1 MCGCDRVGLTDRRH
15 IFSSSAP
22 SYRPRRLDRHLVAIN
37 TQNTRK
43 HSHPD
48 GSRLDGPFA
57 CLWATAFFVSK
68 EAQREIQRMEFEW
81 DEAKRQ
87 SNIEKHHV
95 DFAQADEL
103 FQGQWLE
110 QEDMRYNYGEA
121 RWIALGLI
129 GQRVYVC
136 AFTRRNGSIRIISL
150 RKGNSREQ
158 KIYYGTFS

>member
-1 MCGCDRVGLTDRRH
+1 MERCLR
-15 IFSSSAP
+15 SES
-22 SYRPRRLDRHLVAIN
+22 
-37 TQNTRK
+37 TRFL
-43 HSHPD
+43 PMPQGR
-48 GSRLDGPFA
+48 GSRASF
-57 CLWATAFFVSK
+57 W
-68 EAQREIQRMEFEW
+68 
-81 DEAKRQ
+81 
-87 SNIEKHHV
+87 
-95 DFAQADEL
+95 
-103 FQGQWLE
+103 WLE